1 MVSVVAVRRHCLI
14 VDCIVK
20 TIVGWILHVQVLKF
34 AFIILNPEFANVCFS
49 CLNPQNPGCQAVF
62 FPSLDVVSVAVARRL
77 AGCNGPKKVVV
88 VCRRGVNPT
97 KSQGLGAT

>member
-1 MVSVVAVRRHCLI
+1 
-14 VDCIVK
+14 VK

-62 FPSLDVVSVAVARRL
+62 FPISGRGFRGRRQA
-77 AGCNGPKKVVV
+77 AGWM
-88 VCRRGVNPT
+88 
-97 KSQGLGAT
+97 